1 MDFSFSKEQLE
12 IQEWARRFLEETIA
26 PLAGEHSREKIS
38 RTTLEKLSKE
48 GFMTMV
54 VPEKWGGL
62 GLDSISLSLV
72 LQEISKVCG
81 SVGVTVAVTNM
92 IADILVR
99 EGTETQREKFLSVLV
114 SGKSLTASFCLTE
127 NSSGSDAGALKTS
140 AKKIS
145 QKGLG
150 KNSEGFE
157 ISGEKIY
164 VTNGAFSNF
173 FLVMARSLPV
183 AGTKGVSAFLVE
195 RDREGVVLGKEE
207 DKMGLTGSST
217 IRMSFDGVK
226 IPQENLV
233 QAEGEGFK
241 IAMRALDGGRISV
254 ASQALGIAKA
264 ALKAGVDYAK
274 EREQFGKPIAEFQAI
289 QWKIADAATSI
300 AAAEALIMRAAS
312 LKNRAALPKK
322 ESDSSR
328 GGGLSFTLEA
338 SMAKLYATEMAMRVC
353 EDMLQ
358 IHGGYGYTK
367 DYPVERYCRDVR
379 VTSLYEGTSE
389 IQRHV
394 IAREILGNR

>member
-1 MDFSFSKEQLE
+1 MDFSLSKEQLE
-12 IQEWARRFLEETIA
+12 IQEWSRKFFEETIA
-26 PLAGEHSREKIS
+26 PLANTHSREKIS
-38 RTTLEKLSKE
+38 TTTLEKLSRE
-48 GFMTMV
+48 GFMTMI
-54 VPEKWGGL
+54 VPEKFGGL
-62 GLDSISLSLV
+62 GLDSISLSLA

-99 EGTETQREKFLSVLV
+99 EGTDAQREKFLSELV

-145 QKGLG
+145 EKGLG
-150 KNSEGFE
+150 ENSEGFE

-164 VTNGAFSNF
+164 VTNGVFSNF
-173 FLVMARSLPV
+173 FLVMARSLDLS
-183 AGTKGVSAFLVE
+183 GTKGVSAFLVE
-195 RDREGVVLGKEE
+195 RDRAGVVLGKEE

-226 IPQENLV
+226 IPKENLV

-264 ALKAGVDYAK
+264 ALKAGVTYAK
-274 EREQFGKPIAEFQAI
+274 EREQFGKPIADFQAI

-312 LKNRAALPKK
+312 MKNVAAAQKNTTGA
-322 ESDSSR
+322 SV
-328 GGGLSFTLEA
+328 LSFTLEA

-367 DYPVERYCRDVR
+367 DYPIERYCRDVR

-394 IAREILGNR
+394 IAREILGKTL